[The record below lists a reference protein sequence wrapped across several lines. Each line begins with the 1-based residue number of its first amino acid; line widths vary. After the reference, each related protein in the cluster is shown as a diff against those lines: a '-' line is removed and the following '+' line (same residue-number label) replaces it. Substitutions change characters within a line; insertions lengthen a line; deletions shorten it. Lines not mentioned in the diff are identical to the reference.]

1 MAIAW
6 VLKMLFIVENN
17 VFNLS
22 LKHYFGRTT
31 NKINSCSRFVNVFL
45 LVTCNHVPEM

>member
-6 VLKMLFIVENN
+6 VLKMLFIVENI

-31 NKINSCSRFVNVFL
+31 NKINSCSRFVNVFW

>member
-6 VLKMLFIVENN
+6 VLKMLFIVENI

-22 LKHYFGRTT
+22 LKHYIGRTT
-31 NKINSCSRFVNVFL
+31 KRLTAVPDLLMFSDWL
-45 LVTCNHVPEM
+45 LVIIC

>member
-1 MAIAW
+1 MIEKCKWMAIAW
-6 VLKMLFIVENN
+6 VLKMLFIVENI

-31 NKINSCSRFVNVFL
+31 NKINSCSRFVNAF
-45 LVTCNHVPEM
+45 